1 MTDNRR
7 VIHLPEE
14 LCARVEQR
22 YAKHFAN
29 VEELLE
35 FVLQNLMNNDASEL
49 DRQEYEIVEQRLK
62 DLGYL

>member
-1 MTDNRR
+1 MTDQRR

-14 LCARVEQR
+14 LCALAEQR
-22 YAKHFAN
+22 YSKQFAN
-29 VEELLE
+29 VEALLE
-35 FVLQNLMNNDASEL
+35 FVLRNLTNSDASEL